1 MGKEKLVVVG
11 FATLV
16 ALTVAVVALS
26 VLMPDWR
33 SYLVLA
39 FPAVVATA
47 NKLAAVSIREVDLDK
62 LSTAELVVMAVAYPV
77 VVFTSLVAPLAYTY
91 DGGVYYFFIA
101 ALTFYITF
109 LTSDSC

>member
-1 MGKEKLVVVG
+1 MGKERLVVVG
-11 FATLV
+11 FVALATL
-16 ALTVAVVALS
+16 AVAVVALS

-47 NKLAAVSIREVDLDK
+47 NKPAATSIREVDLDE
-62 LSTAELVVMAVAYPV
+62 LSDAELAAMAVAYPV
-77 VVFTSLVAPLAYTY
+77 AVFTSLVAPLAHTY